1 MKIRLG
7 LFIVIILS
15 ISTITAISF
24 AQRNRDTADKP
35 ITGDFKITIKNT
47 MAGNTSQTTTM
58 IKGLRQRDESPLGN
72 MGNQINLTQCDLKR
86 TIQINDNARKYMIT
100 PMDAGDETTAGA
112 AGHTATSGPAERGGV
127 VTLTVNTVDTGE
139 RKEMFGFTA
148 RHFKRTTVME
158 PGPNACSQSKMRI
171 DADGWYINLEYGL
184 SCDTGRPPQAPRTSP
199 QGCRDR
205 YQYRRTGPA
214 NVGFPLLETI
224 TMYGAD
230 GQPNFTMTKEVT
242 ELSRQTLDAAL
253 FDIPAGYTQAA
264 SQQEMYGMPS
274 MSDMM
279 NMSRQQGQTGNPAE
293 NQPANVSNPATAAAR
308 AKVGVVEFNNK
319 AKATVPTDS
328 LRQQLVTILTG
339 NGIDAVAL
347 NASSASEAALEAK
360 AKGCT
365 YILYTDI
372 ATLKVASAGKK
383 IGGFLGRATGVNS
396 GDSGKTE
403 AKFDFRLVP
412 VDSTSP
418 KLQSSASAKE
428 DTTDA
433 TVNAALQEE
442 ARAVTGAVRN

>member
-1 MKIRLG
+1 M
-7 LFIVIILS
+7 
-15 ISTITAISF
+15 
-24 AQRNRDTADKP
+24 
-35 ITGDFKITIKNT
+35 
-47 MAGNTSQTTTM
+47 
-58 IKGLRQRDESPLGN
+58 
-72 MGNQINLTQCDLKR
+72 
-86 TIQINDNARKYMIT
+86 Y
-100 PMDAGDETTAGA
+100 DA
-112 AGHTATSGPAERGGV
+112 
-127 VTLTVNTVDTGE
+127 N
-139 RKEMFGFTA
+139 
-148 RHFKRTTVME
+148 
-158 PGPNACSQSKMRI
+158 
-171 DADGWYINLEYGL
+171 
-184 SCDTGRPPQAPRTSP
+184 
-199 QGCRDR
+199 
-205 YQYRRTGPA
+205 
-214 NVGFPLLETI
+214 
-224 TMYGAD
+224 

-242 ELSRQTLDAAL
+242 ELSRQPIDAAL

-279 NMSRQQGQTGNPAE
+279 NMSRQQGQTGNPTE
-293 NQPANVSNPATAAAR
+293 NQPANVSNPAPAAAR

-319 AKATVPTDS
+319 AKATVSTDS

-365 YILYTDI
+365 YVLYTDI
-372 ATLKVASAGKK
+372 STLKVASAGKK

-412 VDSTSP
+412 IDSTSP

-428 DTTDA
+428 DTTEA

-442 ARAVTGAVRN
+442 ARAVTGAVGGN